1 MIAQGDFHFL
11 DPGVMPAQ
19 MLADLFVLFGAVGFS
34 TLHLDDQLVNRFFQ
48 GNHTIIKLVQK
59 KTDYRYC
66 NDLDDI
72 KDILKDKFGF
82 FHTRKKELVDLL
94 MNSSLEPALAGPT

>member
-1 MIAQGDFHFL
+1 
-11 DPGVMPAQ
+11 
-19 MLADLFVLFGAVGFS
+19 
-34 TLHLDDQLVNRFFQ
+34 
-48 GNHTIIKLVQK
+48 LVQEK
-59 KTDYRYC
+59 PDNRYC

-94 MNSSLEPALAGPT
+94 MNSSLEPALAGPTYLED